1 MRERER
7 GGVGGKKVEREGRG
21 EKRKREK
28 EEREGRERR
37 KREKDERRKREKEEG
52 EGRQRRKREKGDTVR
67 ILILH
72 LIFHR
77 LTVVSVL
84 FCSLKKA
91 LTLTIPM
98 LCFVLIKYRVFV

>member
-1 MRERER
+1 MRNERD
-7 GGVGGKKVEREGRG
+7 GGGEKVERERRG
-21 EKRKREK
+21 E
-28 EEREGRERR
+28 
-37 KREKDERRKREKEEG
+37 
-52 EGRQRRKREKGDTVR
+52 RRKREKGDTVR

-77 LTVVSVL
+77 FIVVSVLFQCCFSVVSVL